1 MIIARVLALAIGLF
15 VGLAASQGP
24 EFAQQ
29 YRQRIGGAIDELRR
43 VVATFDENARA
54 EGVSREQAITRLS
67 QQPDT
72 LVQRQG
78 PAMSEIVDRLGRL
91 ERQRDAVATAGP
103 FERLVVLA
111 RGFDGQLARAT
122 YLDFEPAWPATSE
135 GLVIGGAGFILG
147 WGGLV
152 LLFRAL
158 GRLRPSRWR
167 RHAAGQLRSA

>member
-1 MIIARVLALAIGLF
+1 MIIGRILALAIGLF
-15 VGLAASQGP
+15 AGLAASQGP

-43 VVATFDENARA
+43 VVATFDDNARA
-54 EGVSREQAITRLS
+54 EGVSREQAIARLS
-67 QQPDT
+67 GQPDT

-78 PAMSEIVDRLGRL
+78 PAMGEIVDRLQRL
-91 ERQRDAVATAGP
+91 ERQRDAVANAGQ
-103 FERLVVLA
+103 FERLAVLA

-122 YLDFEPAWPATSE
+122 YLDFEPAWPATTE
-135 GLVIGGAGFILG
+135 GLVIGGAGFVLG

-167 RHAAGQLRSA
+167 SGGRQLRSA